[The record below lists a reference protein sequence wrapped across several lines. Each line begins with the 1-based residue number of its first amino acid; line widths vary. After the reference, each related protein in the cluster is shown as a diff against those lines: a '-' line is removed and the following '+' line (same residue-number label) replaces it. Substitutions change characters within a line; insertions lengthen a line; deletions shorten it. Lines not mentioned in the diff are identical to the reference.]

1 LIKLTEIFLKACH
14 LGRAPQRSAVAQLPR
29 PSPEP
34 LAAAPAD
41 TLCAIL
47 PARRHLNTHKQTQ
60 THTPIQQRIK
70 NLEVV
75 GFNVVTI
82 EYIKI
87 IRVAEGEKVFV
98 YA

>member
-1 LIKLTEIFLKACH
+1 L
-14 LGRAPQRSAVAQLPR
+14 RQLQ
-29 PSPEP
+29 
-34 LAAAPAD
+34 LD

-47 PARRHLNTHKQTQ
+47 PARCHLNTHKQTQ